1 MAHANF
7 IYREVIENVLSQYE
21 ISQHDMLKMNK
32 RSVNRAKLFVESL
45 DDETKL
51 ETLAKLYSLPVLWE
65 WNEPKKL
72 KFKSIKNYIRG

>member
-1 MAHANF
+1 MVHANF
-7 IYREVIENVLSQYE
+7 IYRKVIENVLSQYE

-51 ETLAKLYSLPVLWE
+51 ETLAKLYSLPVLRE
-65 WNEPKKL
+65 WNEPKKTE
-72 KFKSIKNYIRG
+72 I